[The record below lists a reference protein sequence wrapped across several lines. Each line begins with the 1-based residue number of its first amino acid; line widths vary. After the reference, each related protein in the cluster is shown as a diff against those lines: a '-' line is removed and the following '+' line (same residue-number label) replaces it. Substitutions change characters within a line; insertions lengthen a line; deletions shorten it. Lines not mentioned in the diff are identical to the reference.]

1 MEVVVLHDASKAF
14 MVSLVGMRWWRN
26 IVRMAGWAVE
36 LISSDQCSI
45 KLSYSSALFSALL
58 FLNRLSTQWA
68 LICWSSGT
76 TEDGQSSQKANSM
89 KLSLMLRWDVAVGWR
104 ICHLTLDF
112 RQLQGAEEGNL
123 WITFLNLEY
132 VYVVYWFVGGVLS
145 DPRFFHSCLPVPSSP
160 VEDTAS
166 SWQVTAWTQL
176 FVSLLFLGQHQHDV
190 HGPEAFSVWWVC
202 LGLVLLL
209 SNKVLQVLGAVC
221 LLWDLG
227 QHFRPQFL
235 YSRYWLTWVP
245 AVGCRVWMIVA

>member
-36 LISSDQCSI
+36 LISSDQCST

-58 FLNRLSTQWA
+58 FLNSLSTGWA

-89 KLSLMLRWDVAVGWR
+89 KLSLMFRWDVAVGWR

-112 RQLQGAEEGNL
+112 RQLQGAEGNL
-123 WITFLNLEY
+123 LITFPNLEY

-145 DPRFFHSCLPVPSSP
+145 DPRFFSQLPPCSIISSRRYCFILAGNSMDSAVGISAVSWTAPTWCTWARSLQCLVSLPGTGPSSQQQGTASIRSCLL
-160 VEDTAS
+160 AM
-166 SWQVTAWTQL
+166 
-176 FVSLLFLGQHQHDV
+176 
-190 HGPEAFSVWWVC
+190 GPWPTF
-202 LGLVLLL
+202 
-209 SNKVLQVLGAVC
+209 
-221 LLWDLG
+221 
-227 QHFRPQFL
+227 
-235 YSRYWLTWVP
+235 
-245 AVGCRVWMIVA
+245 